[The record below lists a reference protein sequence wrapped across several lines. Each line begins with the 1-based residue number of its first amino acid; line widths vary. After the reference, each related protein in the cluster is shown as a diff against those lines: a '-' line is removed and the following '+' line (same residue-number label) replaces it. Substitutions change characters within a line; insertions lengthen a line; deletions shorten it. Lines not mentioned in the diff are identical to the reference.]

1 VNLLLDTSAVIAGE
15 LALDPGDTTA
25 ISVVTI
31 GELRA
36 GTLLAAEP
44 STRAARQARLS
55 AVREAYEPLP
65 VDEAVAERYGEVLA
79 QARSARRITNATDLL
94 IIATAASTGRRLCT
108 LDDRQARLAQ
118 EIGLEIAP
126 L

>member
-1 VNLLLDTSAVIAGE
+1 MNLLLDTSAVIAGE